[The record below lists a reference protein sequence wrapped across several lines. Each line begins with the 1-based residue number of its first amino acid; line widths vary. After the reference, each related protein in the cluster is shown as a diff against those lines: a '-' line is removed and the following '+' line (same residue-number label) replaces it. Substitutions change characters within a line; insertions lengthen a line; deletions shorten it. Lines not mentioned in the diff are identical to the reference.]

1 LSAVGF
7 ARVSV
12 LNTLSFIGIETFPS
26 SRRPVYYRHSVYKMI
41 ENQQQD
47 FMRKNYASFK
57 NINKDSELNLLMM
70 SAKGEC
76 KIFRH

>member
-1 LSAVGF
+1 
-7 ARVSV
+7 
-12 LNTLSFIGIETFPS
+12 
-26 SRRPVYYRHSVYKMI
+26 VYYRHSVYKMI